1 MKALFALLLC
11 GSALAQTPANVPFFK
26 GSVSE
31 VYPPRIVQGTTGIH
45 IYWFYANG
53 ATMAASGFS
62 CPSAICD
69 PVKFA
74 QTLNTIT
81 TSSNKLAA
89 LDKAWSDNIY
99 TCPQP
104 VIIGGVATMA
114 DPLCRERRNLLV
126 TNRATWAG
134 YVEPPKWKVKP
145 NGAQTTRPVQII
157 SADNGLMTAS
167 GERVAIGAPCYPEIR
182 SFTNVANNTYA
193 AIDPARPDRVAVCTK
208 G

>member
-1 MKALFALLLC
+1 MKALLALLLC
-11 GSALAQTPANVPFFK
+11 SSALAQTPANVPFFK
-26 GSVSE
+26 GSVSD

-45 IYWFYANG
+45 IYWFYASG
-53 ATMAASGFS
+53 TGMKYDGFS
-62 CPSAICD
+62 CPYAICD

-74 QTLNTIT
+74 QTLNTIA

-89 LDKAWSDNIY
+89 LDKAWADNVKP
-99 TCPQP
+99 CPP
-104 VIIGGVATMA
+104 VVMVGGVATIA
-114 DPLCRERRNLLV
+114 DPMCRERNNLLV

-134 YVEPPKWKVKP
+134 YMAPAMWKVKP
-145 NGAQTTRPVQII
+145 NGTQTTRPVQII

-193 AIDPARPDRVAVCTK
+193 AIDPARPDRVAVCAK